1 MAEKIKRD
9 YNIMSLDGTTDQE
22 YVDLFGV
29 PEELANTPDINKWL
43 INDTYEKNLDLEYN
57 KAIRLGRSE
66 KEANAFASSVAN
78 KGRKQAWKNVHRI
91 QKSRGYKKKIT
102 PPESVMESGGVFLF
116 RQPSFLD
123 CLLMSWSYK

>member
-43 INDTYEKNLDLEYN
+43 IEDTYDKNLDLEYK

-91 QKSRGYKKKIT
+91 QKSRGY
-102 PPESVMESGGVFLF
+102 
-116 RQPSFLD
+116 
-123 CLLMSWSYK
+123 

>member
-43 INDTYEKNLDLEYN
+43 INDTYEKNLDLEYK

-78 KGRKQAWKNVHRI
+78 
-91 QKSRGYKKKIT
+91 
-102 PPESVMESGGVFLF
+102 
-116 RQPSFLD
+116 
-123 CLLMSWSYK
+123 